1 MIVGDGEVEGGAIAA
16 MLLLLLLLLEVSFV
30 LSNGGLF
37 GWLVTV
43 SIMLSASSPLLVVV
57 GCFAGDRAASCLRV
71 VGDFVPRRVGLV
83 LVLAGDSAAVLPV
96 EPSPMDILTVS
107 FPVDSTLTLDMVA

>member
-16 MLLLLLLLLEVSFV
+16 MLLLLLLEVSFV

-37 GWLVTV
+37 GLVTV

-83 LVLAGDSAAVLPV
+83 LVLVGDSAAVLPAK
-96 EPSPMDILTVS
+96 PSPMDILTVS